1 MSWPVWPRADHTAA
15 APVARH
21 GPGPSG
27 ADGAAQRGAVADAA
41 ARVARAGGILTAARA
56 SRAIVRPVEDP
67 WAIAQNMAR
76 SREGRLVDRFIDTLI
91 GKEVYVKL
99 AKDWSVQG
107 RLARVDADGLVLERA
122 GIPPILVRLGE
133 VGTIEEAQ

>member
-1 MSWPVWPRADHTAA
+1 
-15 APVARH
+15 
-21 GPGPSG
+21 
-27 ADGAAQRGAVADAA
+27 
-41 ARVARAGGILTAARA
+41 
-56 SRAIVRPVEDP
+56 
-67 WAIAQNMAR
+67 MAR

-99 AKDWSVQG
+99 ARDWSVQG
-107 RLARVDADGLVLERA
+107 RLARVDADGLVLERP